1 MKNEFTLEQAQEEV
15 GWGSEKREEEEP
27 EAKETATLAE
37 AQFPLLPDP
46 FLMTSTLR
54 KLPIPFCSCQGLHLL
69 RLEK

>member
-46 FLMTSTLR
+46 FLMTSGDGIR
-54 KLPIPFCSCQGLHLL
+54 IKA
-69 RLEK
+69 